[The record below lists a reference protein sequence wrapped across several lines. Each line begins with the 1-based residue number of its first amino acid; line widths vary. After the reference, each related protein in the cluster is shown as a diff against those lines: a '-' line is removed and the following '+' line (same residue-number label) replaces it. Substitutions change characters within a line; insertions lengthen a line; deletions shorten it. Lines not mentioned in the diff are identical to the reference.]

1 VYQQLDRPSYDE
13 MIGSSLAMQAVYRT
27 IDSAA
32 PSDAT
37 VFITGET
44 GTGKEL
50 VAQALH
56 RASSRKDGNI
66 TVLNCA
72 AIPKDLIESEL
83 FGHVKGAFTGATT
96 DRDGAAQMAH
106 NGTLFLDEIG
116 EMDINLQS
124 KLLRFLQS
132 GSFQRVGSSKMEYSN
147 ARIICATNRDAWED
161 VQSGRF
167 REDLYYRLNVIPV
180 ALPALRERGGDVIE
194 VARSY
199 LRKFA
204 ERDGKAFQDFDEQVQ
219 SLLMNYSW
227 PGNIRQLQNV
237 VRNIVVLHDGPLVT
251 MNMMPPLEQVVAKQ
265 GQLQPLSVGGGVLPP
280 ANSTS
285 APSTPA
291 IIQPSPMPIT
301 PVNAGE
307 GGDDDLRPMWIIE
320 QEMIDRALELTGGNV
335 NKAASLL
342 EISPSSVYRKRTVK

>member
-1 VYQQLDRPSYDE
+1 
-13 MIGSSLAMQAVYRT
+13 
-27 IDSAA
+27 
-32 PSDAT
+32 
-37 VFITGET
+37 
-44 GTGKEL
+44 
-50 VAQALH
+50 
-56 RASSRKDGNI
+56 
-66 TVLNCA
+66 
-72 AIPKDLIESEL
+72 
-83 FGHVKGAFTGATT
+83 
-96 DRDGAAQMAH
+96 
-106 NGTLFLDEIG
+106 
-116 EMDINLQS
+116 
-124 KLLRFLQS
+124 
-132 GSFQRVGSSKMEYSN
+132 MEYSN

-301 PVNAGE
+301 TVNVGE